1 MALWGLRYRGN
12 TLSAVDWCPVKRL
25 SLFVLSPL
33 PHTGATSY
41 SSTCNHTHSC
51 PPSISSSWHFHKP
64 SLQQIIFLTNEL
76 TTDTSMNM
84 PNEEFFLFQSSLLMC
99 VSLQSERKGSKKCS
113 WFWCIYT
120 KNEFRNF
127 FNFSESL
134 IEKIV
139 TLVLWVSSVV
149 HRNKGVFFAVVLRLM
164 WWCFSACE
172 CLCGLLSTWERA
184 ACDRPHRKHIRG
196 NSKEPTHVYILI
208 LTSRASYLDL
218 HLSK

>member
-1 MALWGLRYRGN
+1 MPSFYLFKLTFSQ
-12 TLSAVDWCPVKRL
+12 TLPSADYIPHQWINHRHKHEYAEWRVFSFSVKP
-25 SLFVLSPL
+25 FE
-33 PHTGATSY
+33 
-41 SSTCNHTHSC
+41 
-51 PPSISSSWHFHKP
+51 I
-64 SLQQIIFLTNEL
+64 
-76 TTDTSMNM
+76 
-84 PNEEFFLFQSSLLMC
+84 MC
-99 VSLQSERKGSKKCS
+99 VSLQSEWKGSKKCS